1 LEAWVST
8 SEFGSLTLLL
18 LVVVGL
24 AHLLGHV
31 FMRFRQPRVVGEIL
45 AGIIIGPAL
54 LGRFAP
60 HLAASL
66 FSDGGTAHGK
76 EQIVLGFLY
85 NFGLLLLMF
94 ASGAETKGLF
104 DREDR
109 REVSW
114 LGIVGT
120 GLPFLLALIASPLIP
135 SAPLIGSAGQR
146 TSLLIVVSIAMAVTS
161 IPVISKILHD
171 LGILHTRFARLIL
184 GVAVMED
191 IVLWGVLAVATA
203 LAQSGS
209 VPQQAI
215 AAHVLYA
222 VIYFTAGL
230 TVMPRL
236 LGKISEAQW
245 NVLPKTSPVGYVIVV
260 LLAYSAIAALL
271 DVNLVF
277 AAFLAGYALVART
290 DMFADAMRSISKV
303 SFAVFIPVY
312 FVVVGY
318 QLDLTKSFSL
328 TMLLVFLAIGC
339 AAKLLCAGLGA
350 RLAGFPWRDSVN
362 LSMALNARGGPGI
375 VLASVAFSSGIINAA
390 FYTTLVL
397 FAVLTSQVAGAWL
410 DYVLRSGIP
419 LLTERG
425 NTIKI
430 VKSSGETVRAT
441 SSV

>member
-1 LEAWVST
+1 MSS
-8 SEFGSLTLLL
+8 SEFGSLILLL

-24 AHLLGHV
+24 AHVLGHA
-31 FMRFRQPRVVGEIL
+31 FAHFRQPRVVGEIA
-45 AGIIIGPAL
+45 AGILIGPAL

-60 HLAASL
+60 HLSASL
-66 FSDGGTAHGK
+66 FSSGAAGVNK
-76 EQIVLGFLY
+76 VQIVLGFLSS
-85 NFGLLLLMF
+85 FGLLLLMF

-104 DREDR
+104 DRQDR
-109 REVSW
+109 REVGW

-120 GLPFLLALIASPLIP
+120 GLPFLLALIAAPLIP

-171 LGILHTRFARLIL
+171 LGILNTRFARLIL

-203 LAQSGS
+203 LAKSGLI
-209 VPQQAI
+209 PQQAI
-215 AAHVLYA
+215 ALHVLYA
-222 VIYFTAGL
+222 VLYFTAGL

-236 LGKISEAQW
+236 LAWVSEARW
-245 NVLPKTSPVGYVIVV
+245 NVLSKASPVGYVVLV
-260 LLAYSAIAALL
+260 LLAYCAIATLL

-277 AAFLAGYALVART
+277 AAFLSGYALVAQT
-290 DMFADAMRSISKV
+290 DMFEDAMRSISKV

-328 TMLLVFLAIGC
+328 TMLLVFLAVGC

-350 RLAGFPWRDSVN
+350 RLAGFNWRDSVN

-410 DYVLRSGIP
+410 DYVLRAGIP
-419 LLTERG
+419 LLTER
-425 NTIKI
+425 NTITI
-430 VKSSGETVRAT
+430 VTPSEPVRAT
-441 SSV
+441 TSA

>member
-1 LEAWVST
+1 MST

-24 AHLLGHV
+24 AHLLGHA
-31 FMRFRQPRVVGEIL
+31 FMHFRQPRVVGEIL
-45 AGIIIGPAL
+45 AGIVIGPAL

-60 HLAASL
+60 HLSASL
-66 FSDGGTAHGK
+66 FSSGAAGASK
-76 EQIVLGFLY
+76 VQIVLGFLSS
-85 NFGLLLLMF
+85 FGLLLLMF

-120 GLPFLLALIASPLIP
+120 GLPFLLALVAAPLIP

-146 TSLLIVVSIAMAVTS
+146 TPLLIVVSIAMAVTS

-203 LAQSGS
+203 LAKSGS

-222 VIYFTAGL
+222 VVYFTVGL
-230 TVMPRL
+230 ALMPRL
-236 LGKISEAQW
+236 LAKISEARW
-245 NVLPKTSPVGYVIVV
+245 NVLPTASPVGYVVLV

-290 DMFADAMRSISKV
+290 DRFEDAMRSISKV

-318 QLDLTKSFSL
+318 QLDLTHSFSL
-328 TMLLVFLAIGC
+328 AMLLVFLAAGC
-339 AAKLLCAGLGA
+339 AAKLICAGLGA
-350 RLAGFPWRDSVN
+350 RLAGFPWRDCAN
-362 LSMALNARGGPGI
+362 LAMALNARGGPGI

-410 DYVLRSGIP
+410 DYVLRSGLP
-419 LLTERG
+419 LLTERS
-425 NTIKI
+425 TIRI
-430 VKSSGETVRAT
+430 VTGSAEPASAT